1 MSDGLPSAAVDE
13 RSPARESLGG
23 LDWLNFFIAN
33 IQTGFGPF
41 IAVYLTVE
49 KWTQAD
55 IGFILTIGSFVS
67 LVGQMPGG
75 ALVDATNWKRGIA
88 AFSVIAIAGS
98 AIILALW
105 PMLSLVLI
113 AELLHGA
120 ASCLFGPAVAAI
132 SLGLVGHARLGERF
146 GRNARFGSIGNGIAA
161 ALMGACGKLLSTRAV
176 FYLTAALAVPALVAL
191 RRIRAEDVVPQ
202 RKAAPRHPGFDI
214 RRMWGAIGKNR
225 PLLLFGLCLLM
236 FHLANAAMLP
246 FLGTVV
252 TTRSAN
258 WAAVLIAACIVVP
271 QIVVAVLSP
280 DIGRRADTWGRRPLL
295 IIGFAT
301 LPIRGVL
308 FALITTPYLLVV
320 VQALDGIAAAVLGV
334 LMPLIVADLTRQRGG
349 FNFALGVVG
358 TAVGIGAT
366 VSTSLAGI
374 AADRFDNHMTFL
386 ILSAIGAVG
395 TVMVWLLMPETKPR
409 DDESAA
415 RSSED
420 ADGRGLS
427 P

>member
-1 MSDGLPSAAVDE
+1 
-13 RSPARESLGG
+13 
-23 LDWLNFFIAN
+23 
-33 IQTGFGPF
+33 
-41 IAVYLTVE
+41 
-49 KWTQAD
+49 
-55 IGFILTIGSFVS
+55 
-67 LVGQMPGG
+67 
-75 ALVDATNWKRGIA
+75 
-88 AFSVIAIAGS
+88 
-98 AIILALW
+98 
-105 PMLSLVLI
+105 
-113 AELLHGA
+113 
-120 ASCLFGPAVAAI
+120 
-132 SLGLVGHARLGERF
+132 
-146 GRNARFGSIGNGIAA
+146 
-161 ALMGACGKLLSTRAV
+161 
-176 FYLTAALAVPALVAL
+176 
-191 RRIRAEDVVPQ
+191 
-202 RKAAPRHPGFDI
+202 
-214 RRMWGAIGKNR
+214 
-225 PLLLFGLCLLM
+225 M